1 MPAGLQTYDASGN
14 PEVLLTSRM
23 TRLLGY
29 VDSPTNGS
37 LVEPLLSE
45 GTSFFIPTLDQNGTM
60 YPASFPTITISG
72 TTVSWNSA
80 AKFYYG
86 TY

>member
-1 MPAGLQTYDASGN
+1 MPAGLRTFSASGA
-14 PEVLLTSRM
+14 PEVTLTSRM

-45 GTSFFIPTLDQNGTM
+45 GNSFFIPTLDQNGTM
-60 YPASFPTITISG
+60 YPENFPVITIVG
-72 TTVSWNSA
+72 TTVTWNRA

-86 TY
+86 TF

>member
-1 MPAGLQTYDASGN
+1 MPAGLRTFDASGA
-14 PEVLLTSRM
+14 PEVILTSRM

-29 VDSPTNGS
+29 VDSPKNGS

-45 GTSFFIPTLDQNGTM
+45 GTAFFIPTLDQNGTM
-60 YPASFPTITISG
+60 YPANFPTIAISG
-72 TTVSWNSA
+72 TTVTWNSA

-86 TY
+86 TF